1 MTPRGEVKAKPG
13 RIARVDPRG
22 RSCYNAAVA
31 PEKAKEILARLPE
44 TPGVYFMKD
53 ARGTVLYIG
62 KAKNLRARVS
72 TYFQD
77 TPADPRIRAMVARA
91 EDVEF
96 LQAPSEV
103 DALLLEARLVKDI
116 QPRYNEKLK
125 DDKSFT
131 MLAITRYD
139 DFPKVWIV
147 RETDDVD
154 AETYGP
160 FTSAGDLRDAVRVLQ
175 KVFRFATCSL
185 DIRADDPRRRFFRP
199 CLLHALRRCTAPC
212 ADRVSRERYLED
224 VDRLRAFLR
233 GRRDD
238 VLADLRRAMAEAAR
252 RLEYERAAEL
262 RDQIRAL
269 ENLARHA
276 EAEYIEGDITP
287 LDPKDGLEELGRL
300 LGLPGPP
307 RTIEG
312 IDIAHLQGGQSVGS
326 VVTFVDGIPFKS
338 GYRRYRIRTVQGIDD
353 YAMIREVVSRRYRR
367 LEEEGRVFPDL
378 LLVDGGAGQLHAAAD
393 ALAALGVRPPV
404 TLSLAKEEETL
415 FRDGRPLPVAKSSPA
430 LRLLMYVRDEAHRF
444 AQHYHHLLRR
454 KALAE

>member
-1 MTPRGEVKAKPG
+1 M
-13 RIARVDPRG
+13 DPPAD
-22 RSCYNAAVA
+22 SCYNAPVT
-31 PEKAKEILARLPE
+31 PEKAREIVARLPE

-53 ARGTVLYIG
+53 AQGRVLYIG
-62 KAKNLRARVS
+62 KAKNLRARVG

-77 TPADPRIRAMVARA
+77 TPADPRLRVMVARTQ
-91 EDVEF
+91 DVEV

-103 DALLLEARLVKDI
+103 DALLLEARLIKDI

-131 MLAITRYD
+131 LLALTRND

-175 KVFRFATCSL
+175 KIFRFATCTL
-185 DIRADDPRRRFFRP
+185 EIREGDPRRRFFRP
-199 CLLHALRRCTAPC
+199 CLLYALRRCTAPC
-212 ADRVSRERYLED
+212 ADRVSRERYAED
-224 VDRLRAFLR
+224 IERLRAFLR
-233 GRRDD
+233 GRRDE
-238 VLADLRRAMAEAAR
+238 VLEDLRRAMARASR
-252 RLEYERAAEL
+252 KLEFERAAEL

-287 LDPKDGLEELGRL
+287 LDPREGLEELGRL
-300 LGLPGPP
+300 LGRATPP

-312 IDIAHLQGGQSVGS
+312 VDIAHVQGGQSVGS

-338 GYRRYRIRTVQGIDD
+338 GYRRYRIRTVEGIDD

-367 LEEEGRVFPDL
+367 LEEEGRVFPEV
-378 LLVDGGAGQLHAAAD
+378 LLVDGGVGQLHAAC
-393 ALAALGVRPPV
+393 AALSALERRPSV
-404 TLSLAKEEETL
+404 VLSLAKEEETL

-454 KALAE
+454 KALLE

>member
-1 MTPRGEVKAKPG
+1 
-13 RIARVDPRG
+13 
-22 RSCYNAAVA
+22 VA
-31 PEKAKEILARLPE
+31 PEKAREILARLPE
-44 TPGVYFMKD
+44 APGVYFMKD

-72 TYFQD
+72 TYFHD
-77 TPADPRIRAMVARA
+77 APADPRLRAMLARA

-185 DIRADDPRRRFFRP
+185 DIRADDPKRRFFRP

-233 GRRDD
+233 GRRDE
-238 VLADLRRAMAEAAR
+238 VLADLRRAMAEASR

-287 LDPKDGLEELGRL
+287 LDPKEGLEELGRL

-338 GYRRYRIRTVQGIDD
+338 GYRRYRIRTVEGIDD

-367 LEEEGRVFPDL
+367 LEEEGRVFPDVV
-378 LLVDGGAGQLHAAAD
+378 LVDGGAGQLNAAAG
-393 ALAALGVRPPV
+393 ALSTLGVRPPV

-415 FRDGRPLPVAKSSPA
+415 FRDGRPFPVAKSSPA

>member
-1 MTPRGEVKAKPG
+1 MTPRGEVKTKPG
-13 RIARVDPRG
+13 RAARVDPPRG
-22 RSCYNAAVA
+22 SCYNAAVT
-31 PEKAKEILARLPE
+31 PEKARNLLARLPA

-77 TPADPRIRAMVARA
+77 IPSDPRIRAMVARV
-91 EDVEF
+91 EDVEV
-96 LQAPSEV
+96 LPAPSEV

-131 MLAITRYD
+131 LLALTRTD

-175 KVFRFATCSL
+175 KIFRFATCTL
-185 DIRADDPRRRFFRP
+185 DIRADDPKRRFFRP

-212 ADRVSRERYLED
+212 ADRISRERYAED
-224 VDRLRAFLR
+224 IERLRAFLR
-233 GRRDD
+233 GRRDE
-238 VLADLRRAMAEAAR
+238 VLADLRRAMGEASR

-287 LDPKDGLEELGRL
+287 IDPKEGLEELGRR
-300 LGLPGPP
+300 LGLPAPP

-312 IDIAHLQGGQSVGS
+312 IDIAHVQGGQSVGS
-326 VVTFVDGIPFKS
+326 VVTFVDGIPFKG
-338 GYRRYRIRTVQGIDD
+338 GYRRYRIRTVEGIDD

-367 LEEEGRVFPDL
+367 LGEEGRIFPDV
-378 LLVDGGAGQLHAAAD
+378 LLVDGGVGQLNAASG

-404 TLSLAKEEETL
+404 VLALAKEEETL
-415 FRDGRPLPVAKSSPA
+415 FRDGRPLSVPKSSPA

-454 KALAE
+454 KALIE